1 MRTATR
7 SGPFWDGVEG
17 RSPVPPAAQTLGF
30 EFIAA
35 SEESIEVAFHAGHE
49 FTTPFG
55 EVLGG
60 FLAAMLYDTV
70 GPAVLS
76 TLGDG
81 EFIKTL
87 DLSTYFLRPAS
98 PGRLIG
104 HGRILERTDEIVVVE
119 ASLADEKATVA
130 TATATIL
137 IVSIETADALGHRPT

>member
-1 MRTATR
+1 M
-7 SGPFWDGVEG
+7 
-17 RSPVPPAAQTLGF
+17 PPAAQTLGF

-35 SEESIEVAFHAGHE
+35 SEESIEIAFHAGHE
-49 FTTPFG
+49 FTTPLG
-55 EVLGG
+55 DVLGG

-76 TLGDG
+76 TLGDR

-87 DLSTYFLRPAS
+87 DLSSYFLRPAS

-104 HGRILERTDEIVVVE
+104 RGRILKRTDEIVVVE
-119 ASLADEKATVA
+119 ASLADERATVA

-137 IVSIETADALGHRPT
+137 IVSIKTPSAVRD